1 MTKCILVMLLLCD
14 FCLATELNVASID
27 WCPQLCPEMER
38 SGYITDTVEMIF
50 RDSPFKLDI
59 KTYPWSRSIL
69 LVKAGKKHALLS
81 PAKKETPNLVYPRN
95 EVGVQRMCF
104 FTTKGSDW
112 AYHGIE
118 SLKGQRIG
126 IASDTSI
133 QELTLY
139 VAENKQQFQ
148 YMPYNETY
156 IEQSLKKLK
165 LNRIDTFLFTYNTT
179 VYEMKKTGVMSD
191 YKAAGCVSLAKV
203 YMAFSPNPDLT
214 IKPMIDYFDERMDKI
229 KASGVLSD
237 IMARYGLENWQQ
249 FSK

>member
-1 MTKCILVMLLLCD
+1 LVA
-14 FCLATELNVASID
+14 FN
-27 WCPQLCPEMER
+27 
-38 SGYITDTVEMIF
+38 IT
-50 RDSPFKLDI
+50 
-59 KTYPWSRSIL
+59 
-69 LVKAGKKHALLS
+69 GKKHALLS
-81 PAKKETPNLVYPRN
+81 PAKIEAPDLIYPRN

-104 FTTKGSDW
+104 FSSKNSDW
-112 AYHGIE
+112 IYSGID
-118 SLKGQRIG
+118 SLKELRIG

-133 QELTLY
+133 QELTQY
-139 VAENKQQFQ
+139 VSENKQQFQ

-179 VYEMKKTGVMSD
+179 IYEMKKSGVLSD
-191 YKAAGCVSLAKV
+191 YKSSGCVSLAKV
-203 YMAFSPNPDLT
+203 YMAFSPNPGLK
-214 IKPMIDYFDERMDKI
+214 IKPMIEYFDERMDKI